1 MKAMN
6 LIDKAI
12 EFENRKMR
20 FPTTSDRILASREAK
35 ELILGLNEVYKKN
48 KDNKIMDLMK
58 RLTVVK
64 QRIEKRLKG
73 KPLTAA

>member
-1 MKAMN
+1 MDLIEKA
-6 LIDKAI
+6 L

-35 ELILGLNEVYKKN
+35 SLILSLNEIYKET
-48 KDNKIMDLMK
+48 KDTKIMDIMK
-58 RLTVVK
+58 RLTAIK

>member
-1 MKAMN
+1 ME
-6 LIDKAI
+6 LIKKAI

-35 ELILGLNEVYKKN
+35 SLILSLNEVYKQT
-48 KDNKIMDLMK
+48 KDKELMDLMK
-58 RLTVVK
+58 RLTAIK

>member
-1 MKAMN
+1 MDLIKKA
-6 LIDKAI
+6 L

-20 FPTTSDRILASREAK
+20 FPTTSDRILAVREAK
-35 ELILGLNEVYKKN
+35 SLILGINEIYKVN
-48 KDNKIMDLMK
+48 KDKQLMDIMK
-58 RLTVVK
+58 RLTVIK

>member
-1 MKAMN
+1 MD
-6 LIDKAI
+6 LVEKAI

-35 ELILGLNEVYKKN
+35 SLILSLNEIYKQN
-48 KDNKIMDLMK
+48 KDTKIMDIMK
-58 RLTVVK
+58 RLTVIK

>member
-1 MKAMN
+1 MELIEKA
-6 LIDKAI
+6 L
-12 EFENRKMR
+12 EFEKRKMR

-35 ELILGLNEVYKKN
+35 SLILSLNEVYKKT
-48 KDNKIMDLMK
+48 KDSKIMEIMK
-58 RLTVVK
+58 RLTAIK